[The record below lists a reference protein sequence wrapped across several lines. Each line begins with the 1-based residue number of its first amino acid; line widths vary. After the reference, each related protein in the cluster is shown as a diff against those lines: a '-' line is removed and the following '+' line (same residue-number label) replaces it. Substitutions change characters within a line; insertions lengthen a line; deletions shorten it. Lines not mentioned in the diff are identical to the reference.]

1 MKCIQK
7 LIRDNVRSNFFLF
20 FQVTSN
26 FPLIYCLGFAKLNFL
41 LIEKNKL
48 QQVSTFTF
56 SNSTF
61 FSCFVRIYIRE
72 RERKCVGGNR
82 RGKKKWVDCSFAF
95 PFPRGASI
103 CSLLNLLFS
112 SHFTRIRVVERDKR
126 FFEVALFHVIPRLAI
141 DRWFAPIRGKKTNRD
156 DDRWSVGGWH
166 LSCNEKLLR
175 RVVFLLLLERWFL
188 IC

>member
-1 MKCIQK
+1 MGRIS
-7 LIRDNVRSNFFLF
+7 SNKYQLLLFRILHFFL
-20 FQVTSN
+20 
-26 FPLIYCLGFAKLNFL
+26 LRLN
-41 LIEKNKL
+41 IHKTEK
-48 QQVSTFTF
+48 
-56 SNSTF
+56 
-61 FSCFVRIYIRE
+61 E
-72 RERKCVGGNR
+72 RESALGEIGEE
-82 RGKKKWVDCSFAF
+82 KKWVDCSFAF

-175 RVVFLLLLERWFL
+175 RVAFLLLLERWFL